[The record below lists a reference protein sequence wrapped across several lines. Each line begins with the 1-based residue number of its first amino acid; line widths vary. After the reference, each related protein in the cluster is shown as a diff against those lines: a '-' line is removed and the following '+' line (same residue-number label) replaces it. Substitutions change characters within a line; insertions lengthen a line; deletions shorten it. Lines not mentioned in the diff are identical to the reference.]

1 MVRVNTIITTD
12 GEVDDMNSLIHLC
25 LYLNEI
31 NLLGVVY
38 TSSQFHFNGDGIHTL
53 GEITPNY
60 RTSGL
65 AGLERPRTK
74 FGPDPEGKS
83 LKSFRPFP
91 MGWIEKIWDGAYKKA
106 YPYLSQ
112 NAEGYPTPEEL
123 LSITKVGNIEF
134 EGDVRF
140 DTEGSNLIKKYILDN
155 NKEILYLQSW
165 GGVNTIVR
173 ALLSIYE
180 EYGNKDNWTT
190 VQANVVSKIRVL
202 GVNKGVGQ
210 DNSWLDNHIPELYP
224 GIQTLWPENLYGTY
238 SGMIPLQPDVSD
250 MFSAEWMTKYIHNG
264 KAELMDEYH
273 LMGDG
278 RRIDGEAEVYQF
290 GVNATLDFGFP
301 NVAAKHFNQYDFI
314 GEGDSNTYIPLLSF
328 GLLGNQNPKYPGLLG
343 CMHVNNEE
351 SEVPYNPQ
359 TGRYEAYNPFIRG
372 YQEDWAARARWCYQ
386 SYSEAN
392 HSPIV
397 RINNNLIDAKPLEHV
412 QLTADV
418 QDPDGDDVKT
428 VWEIYPHYNRY
439 SGKAIGLKVWRPEE
453 VNTVFTVP
461 EDAKSGDYFVLIL
474 KATDVNKTPMTS
486 YGTVIIRV
494 Y

>member
-1 MVRVNTIITTD
+1 
-12 GEVDDMNSLIHLC
+12 
-25 LYLNEI
+25 
-31 NLLGVVY
+31 
-38 TSSQFHFNGDGIHTL
+38 
-53 GEITPNY
+53 
-60 RTSGL
+60 
-65 AGLERPRTK
+65 
-74 FGPDPEGKS
+74 
-83 LKSFRPFP
+83 
-91 MGWIEKIWDGAYKKA
+91 
-106 YPYLSQ
+106 
-112 NAEGYPTPEEL
+112 
-123 LSITKVGNIEF
+123 
-134 EGDVRF
+134 
-140 DTEGSNLIKKYILDN
+140 
-155 NKEILYLQSW
+155 
-165 GGVNTIVR
+165 
-173 ALLSIYE
+173 
-180 EYGNKDNWTT
+180 
-190 VQANVVSKIRVL
+190 
-202 GVNKGVGQ
+202 
-210 DNSWLDNHIPELYP
+210 
-224 GIQTLWPENLYGTY
+224 
-238 SGMIPLQPDVSD
+238 
-250 MFSAEWMTKYIHNG
+250 
-264 KAELMDEYH
+264 
-273 LMGDG
+273 
-278 RRIDGEAEVYQF
+278 
-290 GVNATLDFGFP
+290 
-301 NVAAKHFNQYDFI
+301 
-314 GEGDSNTYIPLLSF
+314 
-328 GLLGNQNPKYPGLLG
+328 
-343 CMHVNNEE
+343 MHVNNEE